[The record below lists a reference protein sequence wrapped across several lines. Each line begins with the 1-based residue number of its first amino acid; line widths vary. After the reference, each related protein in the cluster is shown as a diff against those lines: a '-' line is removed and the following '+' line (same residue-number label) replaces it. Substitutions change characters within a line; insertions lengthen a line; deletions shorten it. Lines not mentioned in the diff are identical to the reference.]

1 MKLIDA
7 HAHLAHQAQGIDRI
21 VESGVFEQIWLMDLS
36 GVGSLDN
43 IRLADRQEL
52 LDTVKRYDG
61 FFLAFGF
68 LDLDHDKPD
77 RIDALRELGFVG
89 LKPYKQL
96 HPYNFEGDYPLYER
110 AQKLGMPILFHTG
123 LIAHGSPYD
132 PARPHGFGPENMR
145 PLHLAGIA
153 EAFPELQIIAGH
165 QGYPHLEEMQHN
177 LYYYRNIRC
186 DVSGYLR
193 SVDALREILD
203 RRAHDGTNRFFNDKI
218 HFATDEF
225 YGVEACNRR
234 ALRLAE
240 FWQLYFEFVG
250 SLYYRWG
257 LPEEQEK
264 FFRGNAIKLRTEFMQ
279 KQEGAQ

>member
-1 MKLIDA
+1 MMEVNSLFTER
-7 HAHLAHQAQGIDRI
+7 DRDEI
-21 VESGVFEQIWLMDLS
+21 
-36 GVGSLDN
+36 
-43 IRLADRQEL
+43 
-52 LDTVKRYDG
+52 Y
-61 FFLAFGF
+61 AF
-68 LDLDHDKPD
+68 
-77 RIDALRELGFVG
+77 
-89 LKPYKQL
+89 
-96 HPYNFEGDYPLYER
+96 
-110 AQKLGMPILFHTG
+110 FHTRDRWRDIVRYRT
-123 LIAHGSPYD
+123 LEHGPVDTIFYGDSIFELWPT
-132 PARPHGFGPENMR
+132 
-145 PLHLAGIA
+145 A
-153 EAFPELQIIAGH
+153 EAFPELRIIAGH
-165 QGYPHLEEMQHN
+165 QGYPYLEEMQHN